1 MADGKILNSGLQYVP
16 QIAVQ
21 YIYLDFDGEL
31 TSYNGE
37 ILSLENV
44 EVQNSSLTE
53 ERIQNILAELNARYA
68 GQNIVFVTQRPTV
81 AGYSTIFIGKTAAFD
96 RYGNFAGLAETIDEN
111 NINKTDNAF
120 VMLDSTAT
128 DPKIIA
134 TIAHET
140 DHLLGTL
147 NHGGEGLQAYA
158 WDIRYDVSSG
168 ITSSGIT
175 LYCDSMYVSS
185 GGTATATTVDCWGY
199 LYVCSGGTATFTTVN
214 TGGYFYV
221 SSGGTATEVRENG
234 GYVYVADG
242 ANVTFV
248 PNTISGLVLSTVAT
262 LHSGGTATSTTV
274 NDYGHLYVSGGTATA
289 TTVNGGWLFV
299 STGGTATS
307 TTVNGG
313 GYIFINGNGIVED
326 LTLKAGGNLG
336 GFAFS
341 EDKYFAQINGSVQ
354 IASHVSIIDNR
365 MIISSGGTATA
376 TTVNGGG
383 AMHVSTGGTAT
394 STTVD
399 GGDLCVYDGG
409 TATATTVN
417 SGGSL
422 YVSSGGT
429 ATATTVN
436 DLGRLY
442 VYDGGTATDITVAM
456 GHGGDSVVVYSGGV
470 VHNATVC
477 SGGDFVLRGG
487 VVNDIVLS
495 SAISNNDRTDLYISS
510 GGEANNVRVEKYA
523 WISLASGKVNN
534 VTINSGGFMEISSGG
549 MATSTTVNYGGS
561 MYVFSGGTATFAT
574 VNSGGALYISAG
586 GTASVVF
593 NPWEKG
599 SITSAAGANLS
610 YIYSGVWYGNSTTGL
625 LSTYSSVSNLEVT
638 SGNSALVYAGG
649 IMNSAVVNAGGYL
662 TVSSGGTAASTTVA
676 DGGTLTISSGG
687 TAASTIVAD
696 GGTLTISSGGTAASA
711 TVADGGT
718 LTISSGGTASVVFD
732 PWGGSV
738 TSAAGANLSYIY
750 SGVWY
755 GNSAA
760 GLLGNYS
767 SVSNLEVT
775 SGNSALVYAGG
786 IMNSAVVNSGGTLYV
801 SSGGT
806 ASVVFNPWGGSIT
819 SAAGADL
826 SYIYS
831 GHIYYGNNE
840 SGVLTTYD
848 SAAKFE
854 IASGNTAFICSSGR
868 ISNAV
873 VSNGG
878 MLYNSG
884 GVVEELAAYA
894 GAVVSGNGGGV
905 FEVTSNTVVASGVAE
920 QMQDQQYTSTRIFSG
935 FSNFVAGSGLHWRV
949 GTPIQFKET
958 YVREGGRMSFDSG
971 ASATKIDNAGTV
983 DIGNNANLRSM
994 TNTGV
999 VNISRGGM
1007 LVLNTNAASGVE
1019 NVWNGGSSW
1028 RTVNLG
1034 TQRVFADGIADSTT
1048 IYKGGDQQ
1056 IFSNGQAISA
1066 FVSSGGSQTL
1076 SGGVANSA
1084 FVLAGGWQHVSSGGY
1099 ALETLVDRGY
1109 QHVYSDGKVFNTEVS
1124 HGSQYISSG
1133 GFASA
1138 TEVYGTFQ
1146 TFSSAIV
1153 SRFDYA
1159 ADYVYWYNSG
1169 GSRHMIH
1176 DGWVDY
1182 SSTVETVY
1190 WFGYNGSQAI
1200 LEGGL
1205 AHDTVLSSGAI
1216 QTVDF
1221 GGSASKTVVGK
1232 DAFQYVL
1239 AGGEVFDTQVNSGGI
1254 LVVEYD
1260 GYGENITVSSG
1271 GAVGIHGVVRDL
1283 TIDRDADYYF
1293 HMGEAVFQ
1301 GYLNCYLT
1309 QKSLEA
1315 LQEILPFS
1323 NDLEELY
1330 LQVDDSTLREGV
1342 YKLADNVGYGFST
1355 TVSIGSDTLLSVNG
1369 DAQIVGDRR
1378 YSLDLTNGDLYI
1390 TIEKHVV
1397 TPPEGSIN
1405 GVYWADAQGAKTYV
1419 AYSTDNFD
1427 TALKVQMPTGSL
1439 DTFGLPAGEWQWRV
1453 SNDNG
1458 SSWQDGTAFQS
1469 QNQPGT
1475 SQEFRPVTNG
1485 HNDLFF
1491 AAADGIWNA
1500 QYCAQH
1506 LGTEFWNG
1514 TGEQVLLE
1522 GKNKIADIFEG
1533 SRDANI
1539 LVLTD
1544 DANGD
1549 ALFVDDIYTALGD
1562 HARFSQIDEIRAGAG
1577 DDIVDMTSQRYAYDG
1592 SEIEIHGGD
1601 GNDTL
1606 WGGAET
1612 NILLGDGGND
1622 RLVGASGNDIL
1633 AGGSGNDSM
1642 HGGGGE
1648 DIFTF
1653 GGAFGQDTVEQLSGG
1668 SVTLWFETG
1677 SESNWNADTM
1687 TYTEGVNSVTVTGV
1701 SSVTLRFG
1709 NNAALPAGAFAE
1721 AASEKIFEDKDS
1733 GMLA

>member
-1 MADGKILNSGLQYVP
+1 MNS
-16 QIAVQ
+16 AV
-21 YIYLDFDGEL
+21 
-31 TSYNGE
+31 
-37 ILSLENV
+37 
-44 EVQNSSLTE
+44 
-53 ERIQNILAELNARYA
+53 
-68 GQNIVFVTQRPTV
+68 
-81 AGYSTIFIGKTAAFD
+81 
-96 RYGNFAGLAETIDEN
+96 
-111 NINKTDNAF
+111 
-120 VMLDSTAT
+120 
-128 DPKIIA
+128 
-134 TIAHET
+134 
-140 DHLLGTL
+140 
-147 NHGGEGLQAYA
+147 
-158 WDIRYDVSSG
+158 
-168 ITSSGIT
+168 
-175 LYCDSMYVSS
+175 
-185 GGTATATTVDCWGY
+185 
-199 LYVCSGGTATFTTVN
+199 
-214 TGGYFYV
+214 
-221 SSGGTATEVRENG
+221 
-234 GYVYVADG
+234 
-242 ANVTFV
+242 
-248 PNTISGLVLSTVAT
+248 
-262 LHSGGTATSTTV
+262 
-274 NDYGHLYVSGGTATA
+274 
-289 TTVNGGWLFV
+289 
-299 STGGTATS
+299 
-307 TTVNGG
+307 
-313 GYIFINGNGIVED
+313 
-326 LTLKAGGNLG
+326 
-336 GFAFS
+336 
-341 EDKYFAQINGSVQ
+341 
-354 IASHVSIIDNR
+354 
-365 MIISSGGTATA
+365 
-376 TTVNGGG
+376 
-383 AMHVSTGGTAT
+383 
-394 STTVD
+394 
-399 GGDLCVYDGG
+399 
-409 TATATTVN
+409 VN
-417 SGGSL
+417 SGGTL
-422 YVSSGGT
+422 NVSS
-429 ATATTVN
+429 
-436 DLGRLY
+436 
-442 VYDGGTATDITVAM
+442 
-456 GHGGDSVVVYSGGV
+456 
-470 VHNATVC
+470 
-477 SGGDFVLRGG
+477 
-487 VVNDIVLS
+487 
-495 SAISNNDRTDLYISS
+495 
-510 GGEANNVRVEKYA
+510 
-523 WISLASGKVNN
+523 
-534 VTINSGGFMEISSGG
+534 
-549 MATSTTVNYGGS
+549 
-561 MYVFSGGTATFAT
+561 
-574 VNSGGALYISAG
+574 G

-593 NPWEKG
+593 NPWGG
-599 SITSAAGANLS
+599 SI
-610 YIYSGVWYGNSTTGL
+610 
-625 LSTYSSVSNLEVT
+625 
-638 SGNSALVYAGG
+638 
-649 IMNSAVVNAGGYL
+649 
-662 TVSSGGTAASTTVA
+662 
-676 DGGTLTISSGG
+676 
-687 TAASTIVAD
+687 
-696 GGTLTISSGGTAASA
+696 
-711 TVADGGT
+711 
-718 LTISSGGTASVVFD
+718 
-732 PWGGSV
+732 

-760 GLLGNYS
+760 GLLSTYN
-767 SVSNLEVT
+767 SVSNLEIT

-786 IMNSAVVNSGGTLYV
+786 IMNSAVVNSGGTLTV

-819 SAAGADL
+819 SAAGANF

-831 GHIYYGNNE
+831 GVWYGN
-840 SGVLTTYD
+840 STTGLLGNYN
-848 SAAKFE
+848 SVSNLE
-854 IASGNTAFICSSGR
+854 VTSGNSALVYESGR
-868 ISNAV
+868 ISNAIV
-873 VSNGG
+873 RNGG

-894 GAVVSGNGGGV
+894 GAVVSGNGEGV
-905 FEVTSNTVVASGVAE
+905 FELTSNTFVASGVAE
-920 QMQDQQYTSTRIFSG
+920 QTQDQQYTSTRIFSG

-983 DIGNNANLRSM
+983 DIGNDANLRSM

-999 VNISRGGM
+999 VNISQGGM

-1034 TQRVFADGIADSTT
+1034 TQRVFAEGIADSTT

-1066 FVSSGGSQTL
+1066 FVSSGGSQNL

-1099 ALETLVDRGY
+1099 ALEILVDRGY

-1124 HGSQYISSG
+1124 YGSQYVSSG

-1182 SSTVETVY
+1182 SSTVQTVY

-1342 YKLADNVGYGFST
+1342 YKLADGVGSGFST
-1355 TVSIGSDTLLSVNG
+1355 TISIGHDRVLSVNG
-1369 DAQIVGDRR
+1369 DARIVGDKR

-1405 GVYWADAQGAKTYV
+1405 GIYWADAQGALTYV
-1419 AYSTDNFD
+1419 EYSTSHFD

-1458 SSWQDGTAFQS
+1458 SSWQNGKAFQS
-1469 QNQPGT
+1469 QNQSG
-1475 SQEFRPVTNG
+1475 SAQEFRPVTNG

-1491 AAADGIWNA
+1491 AAADGTWNA
-1500 QYCAQH
+1500 QYGAQH

-1514 TGEQVLLE
+1514 TGEKVLLQ

-1549 ALFVDDIYTALGD
+1549 ALFVDDVYTALGD
-1562 HARFSQIDEIRAGAG
+1562 QARLAQIDEIRAGAG
-1577 DDIVDMTSQRYAYDG
+1577 DDIVDMTSQRYAYAGDG
-1592 SEIEIHGGD
+1592 VKVYGGL
-1601 GNDTL
+1601 GNDTIWANKGSNTL
-1606 WGGAET
+1606 F
-1612 NILLGDGGND
+1612 GDAGND

-1642 HGGGGE
+1642 HGGGGS

-1653 GGAFGQDTVEQLSGG
+1653 GGAWGNDTIEQLADG
-1668 SVTLWFETG
+1668 SVTLWFADG
-1677 SESNWNADTM
+1677 SEANWNAESL
-1687 TYTEGVNSVTVTGV
+1687 TYSDGVNSVSV
-1701 SSVTLRFG
+1701 SGCVNVTLRFG
-1709 NNAALPAGAFAE
+1709 SDASLPAGAFAD
-1721 AASEKIFEDKDS
+1721 AASKKIFEDKEN